1 MQKKFDKEDFTTRW
15 KTIQNLCSVIAC
27 HSAFEDCTDGDS
39 VGLGR
44 SRAIIHLPS
53 LMIIKENSWPLIV
66 MSTWFVDFLEELM
79 RECILLG
86 DSREGLGDEIAG
98 VSLFC
103 VYS

>member
-1 MQKKFDKEDFTTRW
+1 
-15 KTIQNLCSVIAC
+15 
-27 HSAFEDCTDGDS
+27 
-39 VGLGR
+39 
-44 SRAIIHLPS
+44 
-53 LMIIKENSWPLIV
+53 MIIKENSWPLIV